1 MENLVIPLVS
11 SGRVERGCVW
21 RDSFIPLVSSG
32 RVKRGCVWRD
42 SFIPLVSSGREER
55 LCLRKFVYTSSVF
68 VSCRCKC
75 VILFAT
81 MLHSLLSFSHLFIER
96 EGMLMQILLLW
107 FGEHTLKVFY
117 FLLYEKNC
125 VICRIFYPFRITSI
139 FFHFFNRHRFFSDHW
154 LGTESCT
161 VTLFYQ
167 GSRVSYLFR
176 GRGHLFPDW
185 VSCPLLDCSFIILLL
200 SLPKMVFSQYII
212 LLELHVFDAMKLFV
226 ICWLQ
231 ETRILFVRYSWSI
244 RVDGRPSQGTSSLS
258 FHSGG
263 RHRGFLRSVLVCIYS
278 WCRHRDVGFGFVL
291 SYRYFSYIACV
302 MRLEGHVSAPQ
313 IHRKKFC
320 W

>member
-11 SGRVERGCVW
+11 TGRVERGCVW

-55 LCLRKFVYTSSVF
+55 LCLRRFVYTSSVF

-125 VICRIFYPFRITSI
+125 VISRIFYPFRITSI
-139 FFHFFNRHRFFSDHW
+139 FFHFFNRYRFFLRPLVRNRILHGHSVLSGVSCFLPFQGERASVSW
-154 LGTESCT
+154 LGLLSTFRLLFYNSLIITPKNGIFTIHNSSRAACFWCYETICHLLVTGDEDIICT
-161 VTLFYQ
+161 VFLIDQGGWEAQSGDEFSLF
-167 GSRVSYLFR
+167 
-176 GRGHLFPDW
+176 
-185 VSCPLLDCSFIILLL
+185 
-200 SLPKMVFSQYII
+200 SLG
-212 LLELHVFDAMKLFV
+212 
-226 ICWLQ
+226 W
-231 ETRILFVRYSWSI
+231 
-244 RVDGRPSQGTSSLS
+244 
-258 FHSGG
+258 
-263 RHRGFLRSVLVCIYS
+263 
-278 WCRHRDVGFGFVL
+278 
-291 SYRYFSYIACV
+291 
-302 MRLEGHVSAPQ
+302 
-313 IHRKKFC
+313 
-320 W
+320 